1 MKLLLIA
8 LMLLGS
14 LLLPL
19 PLRAQDPVVI
29 NGRTLPADERAA
41 LERRTGVPLQPGR
54 WWYDA
59 RSGLWGAEGQ
69 SAAGFALPG
78 LDVKAPVPA
87 DASRGNTGVFFN
99 GRQLSLPEVR
109 WLQTLGP
116 VWPGRYWLD
125 AFGNVGLDGQ
135 ALPFA
140 NLALLAQARRGA
152 AHSSTTRNGTW
163 VGSDGK
169 CVVVSGKSSSGIGSF
184 GASTC

>member
-1 MKLLLIA
+1 MRHLLLSA
-8 LMLLGS
+8 
-14 LLLPL
+14 LLLLQPL
-19 PLRAQDPVVI
+19 LLRAAEPIVV
-29 NGRTLPADERAA
+29 NGRALPADERAA
-41 LERRTGVPLQPGR
+41 IERRTGVALQPGR

-59 RSGLWGAEGQ
+59 RSGLWGAEGHG
-69 SAAGFALPG
+69 AAGFALPG
-78 LDVKAPVPA
+78 LDVKAPLPA
-87 DASRGNTGVFFN
+87 DASRGSTGVFFN
-99 GRQLSLPEVR
+99 GRQLSLMEVR

-140 NLALLAQARRGA
+140 NLAVLAQARRGA
-152 AHSSTTRNGTW
+152 AHSSTTRGGTW
-163 VGSDGK
+163 VGSDGN